1 MRHWALELSLL
12 TMCSSGDPVKLLKLQ
27 GTEVRGGVGRD
38 AWCPKAK
45 TRVYRARLGS
55 ADVQRVSYY
64 WKGRFIIQTLASPGP
79 RI

>member
-27 GTEVRGGVGRD
+27 GTEVRRGVGRD

-45 TRVYRARLGS
+45 TRVAHEWVGF
-55 ADVQRVSYY
+55 
-64 WKGRFIIQTLASPGP
+64 FIRYEGQGTQEFG
-79 RI
+79 